1 MHSSRIRGAL
11 WTLSAIV
18 ALAMFSVIS
27 ASPASA
33 QSDTTGTS
41 ATDMQCQ
48 SDATIASL
56 RLCVQH
62 AWIQG
67 FIDNQGVT
75 KSLLAELDAA
85 QHAVDRQQPG
95 VAVQVLWA
103 FIHEVQAQS
112 GKQIDPTHAQH
123 MIAHAQMVIQA
134 LQAPSAT

>member
-1 MHSSRIRGAL
+1 
-11 WTLSAIV
+11 
-18 ALAMFSVIS
+18 MFSVIS

-56 RLCVQH
+56 RLCMQH

-75 KSLLAELDAA
+75 KSLLAELDMA
-85 QHAVDRQQPG
+85 QNAVDLNQPG
-95 VAVQVLWA
+95 VAIKALQAFVWA
-103 FIHEVQAQS
+103 VQAQA
-112 GKQIDPTHAQH
+112 GWHIDPTHAQH
-123 MIAHAQMVIQA
+123 MIALAQMVIQV